1 MAWGKKME
9 NVKTVLKKKK
19 KIWNK
24 EAIIV
29 ACIFILPVAVRI
41 FFTNYYVSF
50 ESLIYSFFKYD
61 YSKPTNSTFVGLQN
75 YITILKS
82 DMFWLQVKNTLTLYL
97 MGLLLFPIPLIQAIF
112 LNEIT
117 KGHKLLRFLY
127 VVPCGLPAMAGY
139 SVWTYIWNPEVGVAN
154 VLMEA
159 LGLARQTWLSDPK
172 LIKWCLTI
180 PGMVGGGMGV
190 LTYLVVIQGVNPSL
204 YEAAKVDGATSWQ
217 QVWYITLPN
226 IMYYISISFVLG
238 LTGMFSSFD
247 GPYIM
252 TNGTGGIEHSA
263 ETVIMGVY
271 NRAYDLMQYGQAMAM
286 SVTIVLITLVVVIIS
301 QTLKKRIERND

>member
-1 MAWGKKME
+1 ME
-9 NVKTVLKKKK
+9 STKTILRKKKK
-19 KIWNK
+19 AFNR
-24 EAIIV
+24 EAVIV
-29 ACIFILPVAVRI
+29 ACIFIIPVAIRI

-50 ESLIYSFFKYD
+50 ESLFYSFFKYN
-61 YSKPTNSTFVGLQN
+61 YANPPGTFIGLEN
-75 YITILKS
+75 YVTILKS
-82 DMFWLQVKNTLTLYL
+82 ELFWLQFKNTLTLYA
-97 MGLLLFPIPLIQAIF
+97 MSMLLFPIPLIQAIF

-139 SVWTYIWNPEVGVAN
+139 SVWSYIWNVDVGVAN
-154 VLMEA
+154 ALMEA
-159 LGLARQTWLSDPK
+159 LGLARQTWLYDPK
-172 LIKWCLTI
+172 LVKWCLTI

-204 YEAAKVDGATSWQ
+204 YEAAKVDGATSFQ
-217 QVWYITLPN
+217 QVVYITLPN
-226 IMYYISISFVLG
+226 IMYYISISLVLS

-252 TNGTGGIEHSA
+252 TNGTGGTEHSA

-301 QTLKKRIERND
+301 QIIKKRIERNG